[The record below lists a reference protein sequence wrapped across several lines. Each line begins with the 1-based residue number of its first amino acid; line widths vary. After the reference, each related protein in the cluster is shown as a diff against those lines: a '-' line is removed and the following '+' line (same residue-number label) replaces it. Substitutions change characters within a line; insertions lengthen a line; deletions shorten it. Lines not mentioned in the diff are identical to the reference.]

1 MVGVIFP
8 VLSHVLF
15 LLRNFWPSH
24 ERIKSIE
31 HPILFVRS
39 LRDEIVPT
47 GQMKIL
53 IENAQKCILKE

>member
-8 VLSHVLF
+8 ALSHVLF
-15 LLRNFWPSH
+15 LLRNFWPSN

-31 HPILFVRS
+31 HPILFVKS
-39 LRDEIVPT
+39 LRDEIVPP

-53 IENAQKCILKE
+53 IDSAKKCKLKD